1 MPDSENFAL
10 MMFVQ
15 KRKIETDRYDE
26 GVKIGHDPRKDSD
39 YDLNWAL
46 KKAREFRSK
55 WRICRCRTCTEAKEC
70 GFKLAEECP
79 YYHPV
84 IKAIKKVVEINTTK

>member
-1 MPDSENFAL
+1 MSNFDDFAL

-26 GVKIGHDPRKDSD
+26 GIKIGHDPRKDSD

-46 KKAREFRSK
+46 KKAQEFRSK
-55 WRICRCRTCTEAKEC
+55 WKKCCCRSCTKAKEC
-70 GFKLAEECP
+70 GFKLAEKCP
-79 YYHPV
+79 YHQPI
-84 IKAIKKVVEINTTK
+84 IKHLKKVVEIEMRR